1 MDKLIMT
8 NLLICLA
15 AMIVCV
21 CRMGAMQGS
30 KTKTTIRYQYNIW
43 FVVMFCSGFSW
54 ALFSQPATAMQTVL
68 SAAVLS
74 HLLIGFK
81 VWRHGPPAY
90 TERPQDYKP
99 GDTVRLRV

>member
-1 MDKLIMT
+1 MDKMIMM
-8 NLLICLA
+8 NLAICLS
-15 AMIVCV
+15 AMFVCM

-30 KTKTTIRYQYNIW
+30 KTKSTIRYQYNLW

-54 ALFSQPATAMQTVL
+54 ALFGEEPTWMQIIL

-90 TERPQDYKP
+90 TERPEVYKS
-99 GDTVRLRV
+99 GDTIRLHV